1 MKKFYTLKL
10 FLTVLFAAV
19 FGTMSADVSS
29 NFTDEKLTVSS
40 GELGWTASIAA
51 QQWDSQYDRGVQ
63 FGTSKSPVGT
73 FTLTAGQSLTQVTSV
88 SITASASGAG
98 NTISVNVGG
107 VEFTGDVTEIA
118 SGTQN
123 ANQVYTFTGPA
134 TDGVITITIDDNT
147 KAVWVKSIAVACTE
161 SSVEGGGDTPDPE
174 PEPEPEPEEGVIF
187 SESFAT
193 SQGSFTIDDVNL
205 PEGLSYVWKN
215 DNNYGYMK
223 ASAFVSGT
231 GYAAE
236 SWLISPEIDLTAQT
250 GNVTLTFEQACN
262 YFKGT
267 LADAVSVQVREQGGE
282 WTKLDVT
289 GWPES
294 DSWDFVNATADLSA
308 YAGKTIQLAFVY
320 TSTAEVAGTWE
331 LKNVTVRGGEGGTDP
346 EPPVGEDDVTFFSET
361 FADGQGDF
369 TIDNVQ
375 EPASGGYVWS
385 HDSSHGYMKASCFI
399 GGQDLAAESWL
410 ISPAIDLTK
419 ATAATLSFS
428 HCANFFDG
436 AVADALSVQVREQG
450 GEWTKLEVSQWP
462 AGNTWDWVD
471 ATADLSA
478 YVGKTVEIAF
488 VYTSQDGDAGTWEV
502 KNVSVAGKGEAG
514 EQPDPEPEPE
524 PEPEPGV
531 IFSETFATG
540 EGTFTIDNTTL
551 PEELSYVWSNDDRYA
566 CMKASAYVNGTNYAA
581 ESWLVSPEIDL
592 TAQTG
597 TVTLTFEHATN
608 FFKGTLADAVSVQV
622 REKDGEWTALN
633 VTGWPESDGWTF
645 VDATADL
652 SAYAGKTI
660 QIAFVYTSTADVAGT
675 WEVRNVV
682 IRGEEGGDTP
692 EPEPEPGVIFSE
704 TFATGEG
711 TFTIDNTTLPE
722 GLSYVWSND
731 DRYSCMKASAYVQG
745 TNYAAESW
753 LISPEIDLTAQTG
766 TVTLT
771 FEHATNFFKG
781 TLADAV
787 SVQVREKDGQWTT
800 LNVTGWPET
809 DSWTFVDASAD
820 LSAYAGKTIQIAF
833 VYTSTADV
841 AGTWEVRNVVVSGE
855 EGGDEPI
862 GPEPPVADVVF
873 NFNAN
878 AWGLPVS
885 DSSNPTQGNVTA
897 PITQDGVTLTAEGG
911 STAPRMYLNF
921 TTQLPQLRV
930 YKGATV
936 TLTAPEGKK
945 FLSITWYDG
954 NDKFSATADNGTW
967 DDASYTWTGEATT
980 VTFTIA
986 GTSNTNFIALD
997 LDNTTGIDG
1006 LTDGA
1011 ANAPVDVYSI
1021 DGRLL
1026 RTNVARSE
1034 AANGLPAG
1042 IYVIGGQKVVVK

>member
-29 NFTDEKLTVSS
+29 NFTDEKLTVGS

-63 FGTSKSPVGT
+63 FGASKNPAGV

-98 NTISVNVGG
+98 NTLSVNVGG

-118 SGTQN
+118 SGTKN

-161 SSVEGGGDTPDPE
+161 TSVDGGGDTP
-174 PEPEPEPEEGVIF
+174 
-187 SESFAT
+187 
-193 SQGSFTIDDVNL
+193 
-205 PEGLSYVWKN
+205 
-215 DNNYGYMK
+215 
-223 ASAFVSGT
+223 
-231 GYAAE
+231 
-236 SWLISPEIDLTAQT
+236 
-250 GNVTLTFEQACN
+250 
-262 YFKGT
+262 
-267 LADAVSVQVREQGGE
+267 
-282 WTKLDVT
+282 
-289 GWPES
+289 
-294 DSWDFVNATADLSA
+294 
-308 YAGKTIQLAFVY
+308 
-320 TSTAEVAGTWE
+320 
-331 LKNVTVRGGEGGTDP
+331 
-346 EPPVGEDDVTFFSET
+346 EPPVGGDVTFFSET

-369 TIDNVQ
+369 TIDDVQ
-375 EPASGGYVWS
+375 EPAGGGYVWS
-385 HDSSHGYMKASCFI
+385 HDSSFGYMKASCFI

-419 ATAATLSFS
+419 ATEATLSFS

-450 GEWTKLEVSQWP
+450 GQWTKLDVSAWP
-462 AGNTWDWVD
+462 AGNNWDWVD

-478 YVGKTVEIAF
+478 YVGKTIEIAF

-502 KNVSVAGKGEAG
+502 KNVSVEGQGEAG
-514 EQPDPEPEPE
+514 EQPEPPVEE
-524 PEPEPGV
+524 GV
-531 IFSETFATG
+531 IFSETFAADQG
-540 EGTFTIDNTTL
+540 DFTIDNVTM
-551 PEELSYVWSNDDRYA
+551 PEELSYVWNNDDRYS
-566 CMKASAYVNGTNYAA
+566 CIKASAYVNNTNYAA
-581 ESWLVSPEIDL
+581 ESWLISPEIDL

-597 TVTLTFEHATN
+597 KVTLTFEQACN
-608 FFKGTLADAVSVQV
+608 FFKGTLADAISVQV
-622 REKDGEWTALN
+622 REKDGQWTKLD
-633 VTGWPESDGWTF
+633 VTGWPESDSWTF

-682 IRGEEGGDTP
+682 IRGEEGGD
-692 EPEPEPGVIFSE
+692 EPV
-704 TFATGEG
+704 
-711 TFTIDNTTLPE
+711 
-722 GLSYVWSND
+722 
-731 DRYSCMKASAYVQG
+731 
-745 TNYAAESW
+745 
-753 LISPEIDLTAQTG
+753 
-766 TVTLT
+766 
-771 FEHATNFFKG
+771 
-781 TLADAV
+781 
-787 SVQVREKDGQWTT
+787 
-800 LNVTGWPET
+800 
-809 DSWTFVDASAD
+809 
-820 LSAYAGKTIQIAF
+820 
-833 VYTSTADV
+833 
-841 AGTWEVRNVVVSGE
+841 
-855 EGGDEPI
+855 

-885 DSSNPTQGNVTA
+885 DSNNPTQGNITA

-936 TLTAPEGKK
+936 TLTAPEGKM
-945 FLSITWYDG
+945 FTAITWYDG
-954 NDKFSATADNGTW
+954 SDKFSATTDCGTW
-967 DDASYTWTGEATT
+967 DDATYTWTGESET

-986 GTSNTNFIALD
+986 GTSNTNFIGISLAD
-997 LDNTTGIDG
+997 STVGIDG
-1006 LTDGA
+1006 VTDGT

-1026 RTNVARSE
+1026 RSNVERGA

-1042 IYVIGGQKVVVK
+1042 LYIIGGQKVIVK

>member
-29 NFTDEKLTVSS
+29 VFTDKDLTVGA
-40 GELGWTASIAA
+40 GELPWTASIAA
-51 QQWDSQYDRGVQ
+51 QQFENKPSSDKYEEGRGVQ
-63 FGTSKSPVGT
+63 FGTSKNPIGV

-98 NTISVNVGG
+98 NTISVSVGG
-107 VEFTGDVTEIA
+107 VELTGDVTEIA
-118 SGTQN
+118 SDPEN

-161 SSVEGGGDTPDPE
+161 TSVDGGGDTP
-174 PEPEPEPEEGVIF
+174 
-187 SESFAT
+187 
-193 SQGSFTIDDVNL
+193 
-205 PEGLSYVWKN
+205 
-215 DNNYGYMK
+215 
-223 ASAFVSGT
+223 
-231 GYAAE
+231 
-236 SWLISPEIDLTAQT
+236 
-250 GNVTLTFEQACN
+250 
-262 YFKGT
+262 
-267 LADAVSVQVREQGGE
+267 
-282 WTKLDVT
+282 
-289 GWPES
+289 
-294 DSWDFVNATADLSA
+294 
-308 YAGKTIQLAFVY
+308 
-320 TSTAEVAGTWE
+320 
-331 LKNVTVRGGEGGTDP
+331 
-346 EPPVGEDDVTFFSET
+346 EPPVGGDVTFFSET

-375 EPASGGYVWS
+375 EPAGGGYVWN

-450 GEWTKLEVSQWP
+450 GQWTKLDVSAWP
-462 AGNTWDWVD
+462 AGNNWDWVD

-478 YVGKTVEIAF
+478 YVGKTIEIAF

-502 KNVSVAGKGEAG
+502 KNVSVEGQGEAG
-514 EQPDPEPEPE
+514 EQPEPPVEE
-524 PEPEPGV
+524 GV
-531 IFSETFATG
+531 IFSETFAADQG
-540 EGTFTIDNTTL
+540 DFTIDNTTL
-551 PEELSYVWSNDDRYA
+551 PEELSYVWSNDNRYS
-566 CMKASAYVNGTNYAA
+566 CMKASAFKDDTNYAA

-597 TVTLTFEHATN
+597 TVTLTFEQACN

-622 REKDGEWTALN
+622 REQGGEWTKLD
-633 VTGWPESDGWTF
+633 VTGWPESDSWTFVDATADLSAYAGKTIQIAFVYTSTADVAGTWEVRNVTVRGESGTTPEPPVEEGVIFSETFAADQGDFTIDNVTMPEELSYVWNNDDRYSCIKASAYVNNTNYAAESWLVSPEIDLTAQTGTVTLTFEQACNFFKGTLADAISVQVREKDGQWVKLDVTGWPESDSWTF

-682 IRGEEGGDTP
+682 IRGEEGGD
-692 EPEPEPGVIFSE
+692 EPV
-704 TFATGEG
+704 
-711 TFTIDNTTLPE
+711 
-722 GLSYVWSND
+722 
-731 DRYSCMKASAYVQG
+731 
-745 TNYAAESW
+745 
-753 LISPEIDLTAQTG
+753 
-766 TVTLT
+766 
-771 FEHATNFFKG
+771 
-781 TLADAV
+781 
-787 SVQVREKDGQWTT
+787 
-800 LNVTGWPET
+800 
-809 DSWTFVDASAD
+809 
-820 LSAYAGKTIQIAF
+820 
-833 VYTSTADV
+833 
-841 AGTWEVRNVVVSGE
+841 
-855 EGGDEPI
+855 

-885 DSSNPTQGNVTA
+885 DSNNPTQGNITA

-936 TLTAPEGKK
+936 TLTAPEGKM
-945 FLSITWYDG
+945 FTAITWYDG
-954 NDKFSATADNGTW
+954 SDKFSATADCGTW
-967 DDASYTWTGEATT
+967 DDATYTWTGESET

-986 GTSNTNFIALD
+986 GTSNTNFIGISLAD
-997 LDNTTGIDG
+997 STVGIDG
-1006 LTDGA
+1006 VTADA

-1026 RTNVARSE
+1026 RSGVARSQ

-1042 IYVIGGQKVVVK
+1042 LYIIGGQKVIVK

>member
-29 NFTDEKLTVSS
+29 NFTDEKLTVGS

-63 FGTSKSPVGT
+63 FGSSKNPAGV

-98 NTISVNVGG
+98 NTLSVNVGG

-118 SGTQN
+118 SGTKN

-161 SSVEGGGDTPDPE
+161 TSVDGGGDTP
-174 PEPEPEPEEGVIF
+174 
-187 SESFAT
+187 
-193 SQGSFTIDDVNL
+193 
-205 PEGLSYVWKN
+205 
-215 DNNYGYMK
+215 
-223 ASAFVSGT
+223 
-231 GYAAE
+231 
-236 SWLISPEIDLTAQT
+236 
-250 GNVTLTFEQACN
+250 
-262 YFKGT
+262 
-267 LADAVSVQVREQGGE
+267 
-282 WTKLDVT
+282 
-289 GWPES
+289 
-294 DSWDFVNATADLSA
+294 
-308 YAGKTIQLAFVY
+308 
-320 TSTAEVAGTWE
+320 
-331 LKNVTVRGGEGGTDP
+331 
-346 EPPVGEDDVTFFSET
+346 EPPVGGDVTFFSET

-375 EPASGGYVWS
+375 EPAGGGYVWN
-385 HDSSHGYMKASCFI
+385 HDSSYGYMKASCFI
-399 GGQDLAAESWL
+399 GDQDLAAESWL

-450 GEWTKLEVSQWP
+450 GEWTKLDVSEWP
-462 AGNTWDWVD
+462 AGNSWTWVD

-478 YVGKTVEIAF
+478 YVGKTIEIAF

-502 KNVSVAGKGEAG
+502 KNVSVEGQGEAG
-514 EQPDPEPEPE
+514 EQPEPPVEE
-524 PEPEPGV
+524 GV
-531 IFSETFATG
+531 IFSETFAADQG
-540 EGTFTIDNTTL
+540 DFTIDNVTM
-551 PEELSYVWSNDDRYA
+551 PEELSYVWNNDDRYS
-566 CMKASAYVNGTNYAA
+566 CIKASAFVNKTNYAA
-581 ESWLVSPEIDL
+581 ESWLISPEIDL

-597 TVTLTFEHATN
+597 TVTLTFEQACN

-622 REKDGEWTALN
+622 REQDGEWTKLD
-633 VTGWPESDGWTF
+633 VTGWPESDSWTF

-682 IRGEEGGDTP
+682 IRGEEGGD
-692 EPEPEPGVIFSE
+692 EPV
-704 TFATGEG
+704 
-711 TFTIDNTTLPE
+711 
-722 GLSYVWSND
+722 
-731 DRYSCMKASAYVQG
+731 
-745 TNYAAESW
+745 
-753 LISPEIDLTAQTG
+753 
-766 TVTLT
+766 
-771 FEHATNFFKG
+771 
-781 TLADAV
+781 
-787 SVQVREKDGQWTT
+787 
-800 LNVTGWPET
+800 
-809 DSWTFVDASAD
+809 
-820 LSAYAGKTIQIAF
+820 
-833 VYTSTADV
+833 
-841 AGTWEVRNVVVSGE
+841 
-855 EGGDEPI
+855 

-885 DSSNPTQGNVTA
+885 DSNNPTQGNITA

-936 TLTAPEGKK
+936 TLTAPEGKM
-945 FLSITWYDG
+945 FTAITWYDG
-954 NDKFSATADNGTW
+954 SDKFSATADCGTW
-967 DDASYTWTGEATT
+967 DDATYTWTGESET

-986 GTSNTNFIALD
+986 GTSNTNFIGISLAD
-997 LDNTTGIDG
+997 STVGIDG
-1006 LTDGA
+1006 VTDGT

-1026 RTNVARSE
+1026 RSGVARSQ

-1042 IYVIGGQKVVVK
+1042 LYIIGGQKVIVK

>member
-29 NFTDEKLTVSS
+29 NFTDEKLTVGS

-63 FGTSKSPVGT
+63 FGSSKNPAGV

-118 SGTQN
+118 SGTTN

-161 SSVEGGGDTPDPE
+161 TSVDGGGDTP
-174 PEPEPEPEEGVIF
+174 
-187 SESFAT
+187 
-193 SQGSFTIDDVNL
+193 
-205 PEGLSYVWKN
+205 
-215 DNNYGYMK
+215 
-223 ASAFVSGT
+223 
-231 GYAAE
+231 
-236 SWLISPEIDLTAQT
+236 
-250 GNVTLTFEQACN
+250 
-262 YFKGT
+262 
-267 LADAVSVQVREQGGE
+267 
-282 WTKLDVT
+282 
-289 GWPES
+289 
-294 DSWDFVNATADLSA
+294 
-308 YAGKTIQLAFVY
+308 
-320 TSTAEVAGTWE
+320 
-331 LKNVTVRGGEGGTDP
+331 
-346 EPPVGEDDVTFFSET
+346 EPPVGGDVTFFSET

-375 EPASGGYVWS
+375 EPAGGGYVWS
-385 HDSSHGYMKASCFI
+385 HASSYGYMKASCFI

-450 GEWTKLEVSQWP
+450 GQWTKLDVSAWP
-462 AGNTWDWVD
+462 AGNNWDWVD

-478 YVGKTVEIAF
+478 YVGKTIEIAF

-502 KNVSVAGKGEAG
+502 KNVSVEGQGEAG
-514 EQPDPEPEPE
+514 EQPEPPVEE
-524 PEPEPGV
+524 GV
-531 IFSETFATG
+531 IFSETFAADQG
-540 EGTFTIDNTTL
+540 DFTIDNVTM
-551 PEELSYVWSNDDRYA
+551 PEELSYVWNNDDRYS
-566 CMKASAYVNGTNYAA
+566 CIKASAYVNNTNYAA
-581 ESWLVSPEIDL
+581 ESWLISPEIDL

-597 TVTLTFEHATN
+597 TVTLSFEQACN
-608 FFKGTLADAVSVQV
+608 FFKGTLADAISVQV
-622 REKDGEWTALN
+622 REKDGQWVKLD
-633 VTGWPESDGWTF
+633 VTGWPESDSWTF

-675 WEVRNVV
+675 WEVRNV
-682 IRGEEGGDTP
+682 
-692 EPEPEPGVIFSE
+692 
-704 TFATGEG
+704 
-711 TFTIDNTTLPE
+711 
-722 GLSYVWSND
+722 
-731 DRYSCMKASAYVQG
+731 
-745 TNYAAESW
+745 
-753 LISPEIDLTAQTG
+753 
-766 TVTLT
+766 TV
-771 FEHATNFFKG
+771 
-781 TLADAV
+781 
-787 SVQVREKDGQWTT
+787 R
-800 LNVTGWPET
+800 
-809 DSWTFVDASAD
+809 
-820 LSAYAGKTIQIAF
+820 
-833 VYTSTADV
+833 
-841 AGTWEVRNVVVSGE
+841 GE
-855 EGGDEPI
+855 EGGDEPV

-885 DSSNPTQGNVTA
+885 DSNNPTQGNITA

-936 TLTAPEGKK
+936 TLTAPEGKM
-945 FLSITWYDG
+945 FTAITWYDG
-954 NDKFSATADNGTW
+954 SDKFSATADCGTW
-967 DDASYTWTGEATT
+967 DDATYTWTGESET

-986 GTSNTNFIALD
+986 GTSNTNFIGISLAD
-997 LDNTTGIDG
+997 STVGIDG
-1006 LTDGA
+1006 VTADA

-1026 RTNVARSE
+1026 RSNVERGA

-1042 IYVIGGQKVVVK
+1042 IYVIGGQKVIVK

>member
-29 NFTDEKLTVSS
+29 NFTDAKLTVGS

-51 QQWDSQYDRGVQ
+51 QQWDGQYDRGVQ
-63 FGTSKSPVGT
+63 FGSSKNPVGV

-88 SITASASGAG
+88 SITASASDAG

-118 SGTQN
+118 SGTTN

-161 SSVEGGGDTPDPE
+161 TSVDGGGDTP
-174 PEPEPEPEEGVIF
+174 
-187 SESFAT
+187 
-193 SQGSFTIDDVNL
+193 
-205 PEGLSYVWKN
+205 
-215 DNNYGYMK
+215 
-223 ASAFVSGT
+223 
-231 GYAAE
+231 
-236 SWLISPEIDLTAQT
+236 
-250 GNVTLTFEQACN
+250 
-262 YFKGT
+262 
-267 LADAVSVQVREQGGE
+267 
-282 WTKLDVT
+282 
-289 GWPES
+289 
-294 DSWDFVNATADLSA
+294 
-308 YAGKTIQLAFVY
+308 
-320 TSTAEVAGTWE
+320 
-331 LKNVTVRGGEGGTDP
+331 
-346 EPPVGEDDVTFFSET
+346 EPPVGGDVTFFSET

-375 EPASGGYVWS
+375 EPAGGGYVWS
-385 HDSSHGYMKASCFI
+385 HDSSYGYMKASCFI

-450 GEWTKLEVSQWP
+450 GQWTKLDVSAWP
-462 AGNTWDWVD
+462 AGNNWDWVD

-478 YVGKTVEIAF
+478 YVGKTIEIAF

-502 KNVSVAGKGEAG
+502 KNVSVEGQGEAG
-514 EQPDPEPEPE
+514 EQPEPPVEE
-524 PEPEPGV
+524 GV
-531 IFSETFATG
+531 IFSETFAADQG
-540 EGTFTIDNTTL
+540 DFTIDNVTM
-551 PEELSYVWSNDDRYA
+551 PEELSYVWSNDDRYS
-566 CMKASAYVNGTNYAA
+566 CIKASAYVNNTNYAA
-581 ESWLVSPEIDL
+581 ESWLISPEIDL

-597 TVTLTFEHATN
+597 TVTLTFEQACN

-622 REKDGEWTALN
+622 REQGGEWTKLD
-633 VTGWPESDGWTF
+633 VTGWPEADGWTF

-675 WEVRNVV
+675 WEVRNV
-682 IRGEEGGDTP
+682 
-692 EPEPEPGVIFSE
+692 
-704 TFATGEG
+704 
-711 TFTIDNTTLPE
+711 
-722 GLSYVWSND
+722 
-731 DRYSCMKASAYVQG
+731 
-745 TNYAAESW
+745 
-753 LISPEIDLTAQTG
+753 
-766 TVTLT
+766 TV
-771 FEHATNFFKG
+771 
-781 TLADAV
+781 
-787 SVQVREKDGQWTT
+787 R
-800 LNVTGWPET
+800 
-809 DSWTFVDASAD
+809 
-820 LSAYAGKTIQIAF
+820 
-833 VYTSTADV
+833 
-841 AGTWEVRNVVVSGE
+841 GE
-855 EGGDEPI
+855 EGGDEPV

-885 DSSNPTQGNVTA
+885 DSNNPTQGNITA

-921 TTQLPQLRV
+921 TTQLPQFRV

-936 TLTAPEGKK
+936 ALTAPEGKM
-945 FLSITWYDG
+945 FTAITWHDG
-954 NDKFSATADNGTW
+954 SDKFSATADCGTW
-967 DDASYTWTGEATT
+967 DDATYTWTGESET

-986 GTSNTNFIALD
+986 GTSNTNFIGISLAD
-997 LDNTTGIDG
+997 STVGIDG
-1006 LTDGA
+1006 VTADA

-1026 RTNVARSE
+1026 RSGVARSQ

-1042 IYVIGGQKVVVK
+1042 LYIIGGQKVIVK

>member
-29 NFTDEKLTVSS
+29 NFTDEKLTVGS
-40 GELGWTASIAA
+40 GELGWTTSIAA

-63 FGTSKSPVGT
+63 FGTSKSPVGA

-98 NTISVNVGG
+98 NTLSVNVGG

-118 SGTQN
+118 SGTTN

-161 SSVEGGGDTPDPE
+161 TSVDGGGDTP
-174 PEPEPEPEEGVIF
+174 
-187 SESFAT
+187 
-193 SQGSFTIDDVNL
+193 
-205 PEGLSYVWKN
+205 
-215 DNNYGYMK
+215 
-223 ASAFVSGT
+223 
-231 GYAAE
+231 
-236 SWLISPEIDLTAQT
+236 
-250 GNVTLTFEQACN
+250 
-262 YFKGT
+262 
-267 LADAVSVQVREQGGE
+267 
-282 WTKLDVT
+282 
-289 GWPES
+289 
-294 DSWDFVNATADLSA
+294 
-308 YAGKTIQLAFVY
+308 
-320 TSTAEVAGTWE
+320 
-331 LKNVTVRGGEGGTDP
+331 
-346 EPPVGEDDVTFFSET
+346 EPPVGGDVTFFSET
-361 FADGQGDF
+361 FADGQGAF

-375 EPASGGYVWS
+375 EPASGGYVWN

-450 GEWTKLEVSQWP
+450 GQWTKLDVSAWP
-462 AGNTWDWVD
+462 AGNSWTWVN

-478 YVGKTVEIAF
+478 YVGKTIEIAF

-502 KNVSVAGKGEAG
+502 KNVSVEGQGEAG
-514 EQPDPEPEPE
+514 EQPEPPVEE
-524 PEPEPGV
+524 GV
-531 IFSETFATG
+531 IFSETFAADQG
-540 EGTFTIDNTTL
+540 DFTIDNVTM
-551 PEELSYVWSNDDRYA
+551 PEELSYVWNNDDRYS
-566 CMKASAYVNGTNYAA
+566 CIKASAYVNNTNYAA
-581 ESWLVSPEIDL
+581 ESWLISPEIDL

-597 TVTLTFEHATN
+597 TVTLTFEQACN

-622 REKDGEWTALN
+622 REQGGEWTKLD
-633 VTGWPESDGWTF
+633 VTGWPESDSWTF

-682 IRGEEGGDTP
+682 IRGEEGGD
-692 EPEPEPGVIFSE
+692 EPV
-704 TFATGEG
+704 
-711 TFTIDNTTLPE
+711 
-722 GLSYVWSND
+722 
-731 DRYSCMKASAYVQG
+731 
-745 TNYAAESW
+745 
-753 LISPEIDLTAQTG
+753 
-766 TVTLT
+766 
-771 FEHATNFFKG
+771 
-781 TLADAV
+781 
-787 SVQVREKDGQWTT
+787 
-800 LNVTGWPET
+800 
-809 DSWTFVDASAD
+809 
-820 LSAYAGKTIQIAF
+820 
-833 VYTSTADV
+833 
-841 AGTWEVRNVVVSGE
+841 
-855 EGGDEPI
+855 

-885 DSSNPTQGNVTA
+885 DSNNPTQGNITA

-936 TLTAPEGKK
+936 TLTAPEGKM
-945 FLSITWYDG
+945 FTAITWYDG
-954 NDKFSATADNGTW
+954 SDKFSATADCGTW
-967 DDASYTWTGEATT
+967 DDATYTWTGESET

-986 GTSNTNFIALD
+986 GTSNTNFIGISLAD
-997 LDNTTGIDG
+997 STVGIDG
-1006 LTDGA
+1006 VTADA

-1026 RTNVARSE
+1026 RSGVARSQ

-1042 IYVIGGQKVVVK
+1042 LYIIGGQKVIVK

>member
-29 NFTDEKLTVSS
+29 NFTDEKLTVGS

-63 FGTSKSPVGT
+63 FGTSKSPVGA

-98 NTISVNVGG
+98 NTLSVNVGG

-118 SGTQN
+118 SGTPN

-161 SSVEGGGDTPDPE
+161 TSVDGGGDTP
-174 PEPEPEPEEGVIF
+174 
-187 SESFAT
+187 
-193 SQGSFTIDDVNL
+193 
-205 PEGLSYVWKN
+205 
-215 DNNYGYMK
+215 
-223 ASAFVSGT
+223 
-231 GYAAE
+231 
-236 SWLISPEIDLTAQT
+236 
-250 GNVTLTFEQACN
+250 
-262 YFKGT
+262 
-267 LADAVSVQVREQGGE
+267 
-282 WTKLDVT
+282 
-289 GWPES
+289 
-294 DSWDFVNATADLSA
+294 
-308 YAGKTIQLAFVY
+308 
-320 TSTAEVAGTWE
+320 
-331 LKNVTVRGGEGGTDP
+331 
-346 EPPVGEDDVTFFSET
+346 EPPVGGDVTFFSET

-375 EPASGGYVWS
+375 EPAGGGYVWS
-385 HDSSHGYMKASCFI
+385 HDSSFGYMKASCYI
-399 GGQDLAAESWL
+399 GGQALAAESWL

-419 ATAATLSFS
+419 ATEATLSFT
-428 HCANFFDG
+428 HAANKFG
-436 AVADALSVQVREQG
+436 GTVSDALSVQVREQG
-450 GEWTKLEVSQWP
+450 GEWTKLDVSEWP
-462 AGNTWDWVD
+462 AGNSWTWVD

-478 YVGKTVEIAF
+478 YVGKTIEIAF

-502 KNVSVAGKGEAG
+502 KNVSVEGQGEAG
-514 EQPDPEPEPE
+514 EQPEPPVEE
-524 PEPEPGV
+524 GV
-531 IFSETFATG
+531 IFSETFAADQG
-540 EGTFTIDNTTL
+540 DFTIDNVTM
-551 PEELSYVWSNDDRYA
+551 PEELSYVWNNDDRYS
-566 CMKASAYVNGTNYAA
+566 CIKASAYVNNTNYAA
-581 ESWLVSPEIDL
+581 ESWLISPEIDL

-597 TVTLTFEHATN
+597 TVTLSFEQATN
-608 FFKGTLADAVSVQV
+608 FFKGTLADAISVQV
-622 REKDGEWTALN
+622 REKDGQWVKLD
-633 VTGWPESDGWTF
+633 VTGWPESDSWTF

-682 IRGEEGGDTP
+682 IRGEEGGD
-692 EPEPEPGVIFSE
+692 EPV
-704 TFATGEG
+704 
-711 TFTIDNTTLPE
+711 
-722 GLSYVWSND
+722 
-731 DRYSCMKASAYVQG
+731 
-745 TNYAAESW
+745 
-753 LISPEIDLTAQTG
+753 
-766 TVTLT
+766 
-771 FEHATNFFKG
+771 
-781 TLADAV
+781 
-787 SVQVREKDGQWTT
+787 
-800 LNVTGWPET
+800 
-809 DSWTFVDASAD
+809 
-820 LSAYAGKTIQIAF
+820 
-833 VYTSTADV
+833 
-841 AGTWEVRNVVVSGE
+841 
-855 EGGDEPI
+855 

-885 DSSNPTQGNVTA
+885 DSNNPTQGNITA

-936 TLTAPEGKK
+936 TLTAPEGKM
-945 FLSITWYDG
+945 FTAITWYDG
-954 NDKFSATADNGTW
+954 SDKFSATADCGTW
-967 DDASYTWTGEATT
+967 DDATYTWTGESET

-986 GTSNTNFIALD
+986 GTSNTNFIGISLAD
-997 LDNTTGIDG
+997 STVGIDG
-1006 LTDGA
+1006 VTADA

-1026 RTNVARSE
+1026 RSGVARSQ

-1042 IYVIGGQKVVVK
+1042 LYIIGGQKVIVK

>member
-29 NFTDEKLTVSS
+29 VFTDKDLTVGA
-40 GELGWTASIAA
+40 GELPWTASIAS
-51 QQWDSQYDRGVQ
+51 QQFEKNVQGGGTYEPRGVQ
-63 FGTSKSPVGT
+63 FGTSSTPAGV

-98 NTISVNVGG
+98 NTISVSVGG
-107 VEFTGDVTEIA
+107 VELTGDVTEIA
-118 SGTQN
+118 SGTKK

-161 SSVEGGGDTPDPE
+161 TSVDGGGDTP
-174 PEPEPEPEEGVIF
+174 
-187 SESFAT
+187 
-193 SQGSFTIDDVNL
+193 
-205 PEGLSYVWKN
+205 
-215 DNNYGYMK
+215 
-223 ASAFVSGT
+223 
-231 GYAAE
+231 
-236 SWLISPEIDLTAQT
+236 
-250 GNVTLTFEQACN
+250 
-262 YFKGT
+262 
-267 LADAVSVQVREQGGE
+267 
-282 WTKLDVT
+282 
-289 GWPES
+289 
-294 DSWDFVNATADLSA
+294 
-308 YAGKTIQLAFVY
+308 
-320 TSTAEVAGTWE
+320 
-331 LKNVTVRGGEGGTDP
+331 
-346 EPPVGEDDVTFFSET
+346 EPPVGGDVTFFSET

-375 EPASGGYVWS
+375 EPAGGGYVWS
-385 HDSSHGYMKASCFI
+385 HDSSFGYMKASCFI
-399 GGQDLAAESWL
+399 GSQDLAAESWL

-450 GEWTKLEVSQWP
+450 GQWTKLDVSAWP
-462 AGNTWDWVD
+462 AGNNWDWVD

-478 YVGKTVEIAF
+478 YVGKTIEIAF

-502 KNVSVAGKGEAG
+502 KNVSVEGQGEAG
-514 EQPDPEPEPE
+514 EQPEPPVEE
-524 PEPEPGV
+524 GV
-531 IFSETFATG
+531 IFSETFAADQG
-540 EGTFTIDNTTL
+540 DFTIDNVTM
-551 PEELSYVWSNDDRYA
+551 PEELSYVWNNDDRYS
-566 CMKASAYVNGTNYAA
+566 CIKASAYVNNTNYAA
-581 ESWLVSPEIDL
+581 ESWLISPEIDL

-597 TVTLTFEHATN
+597 TVTLTFEQACN

-622 REKDGEWTALN
+622 REQGGEWTKLD
-633 VTGWPESDGWTF
+633 VTGWPESDSWTF

-682 IRGEEGGDTP
+682 IRGEEGGD
-692 EPEPEPGVIFSE
+692 EPV
-704 TFATGEG
+704 
-711 TFTIDNTTLPE
+711 
-722 GLSYVWSND
+722 
-731 DRYSCMKASAYVQG
+731 
-745 TNYAAESW
+745 
-753 LISPEIDLTAQTG
+753 
-766 TVTLT
+766 
-771 FEHATNFFKG
+771 
-781 TLADAV
+781 
-787 SVQVREKDGQWTT
+787 
-800 LNVTGWPET
+800 
-809 DSWTFVDASAD
+809 
-820 LSAYAGKTIQIAF
+820 
-833 VYTSTADV
+833 
-841 AGTWEVRNVVVSGE
+841 
-855 EGGDEPI
+855 

-885 DSSNPTQGNVTA
+885 DSNNPTQGNITA

-936 TLTAPEGKK
+936 TLTAPEGKM
-945 FLSITWYDG
+945 FTAITWYDG
-954 NDKFSATADNGTW
+954 SDKFSATADCGTW
-967 DDASYTWTGEATT
+967 DDATYTWTGESET

-986 GTSNTNFIALD
+986 GTSNTNFIGISLAD
-997 LDNTTGIDG
+997 STVGIDG
-1006 LTDGA
+1006 VTADA

-1026 RTNVARSE
+1026 RSNVERGA

-1042 IYVIGGQKVVVK
+1042 LYIIGGQKVIVK

>member
-29 NFTDEKLTVSS
+29 NFTDEKLTVGS

-63 FGTSKSPVGT
+63 FGASKNPAGV

-98 NTISVNVGG
+98 NTLSVNVGG

-118 SGTQN
+118 SGTKN

-161 SSVEGGGDTPDPE
+161 TSVDGGGDTP
-174 PEPEPEPEEGVIF
+174 
-187 SESFAT
+187 
-193 SQGSFTIDDVNL
+193 
-205 PEGLSYVWKN
+205 
-215 DNNYGYMK
+215 
-223 ASAFVSGT
+223 
-231 GYAAE
+231 
-236 SWLISPEIDLTAQT
+236 
-250 GNVTLTFEQACN
+250 
-262 YFKGT
+262 
-267 LADAVSVQVREQGGE
+267 
-282 WTKLDVT
+282 
-289 GWPES
+289 
-294 DSWDFVNATADLSA
+294 
-308 YAGKTIQLAFVY
+308 
-320 TSTAEVAGTWE
+320 
-331 LKNVTVRGGEGGTDP
+331 
-346 EPPVGEDDVTFFSET
+346 EPPVGGDVTFFSET

-385 HDSSHGYMKASCFI
+385 HDSSFGYMKANCFI
-399 GGQDLAAESWL
+399 DGQELAAESWL

-419 ATAATLSFS
+419 ATEATLSFT
-428 HCANFFDG
+428 HAANHFDG
-436 AVADALSVQVREQG
+436 TVSDALSVQVREQG
-450 GEWTKLEVSQWP
+450 GEWTKLDVSAWP
-462 AGNTWDWVD
+462 AGNNWTWVN

-478 YVGKTVEIAF
+478 YVGKTIEIAF

-502 KNVSVAGKGEAG
+502 KNVSVEGQGEAG
-514 EQPDPEPEPE
+514 EQPEPPVEE
-524 PEPEPGV
+524 GV
-531 IFSETFATG
+531 IFSETFAADQG
-540 EGTFTIDNTTL
+540 DFTIDNTTL
-551 PEELSYVWSNDDRYA
+551 PEELSYVWSNDNGYS
-566 CMKASAYVNGTNYAA
+566 CMKASAFKDKTNYAA
-581 ESWLVSPEIDL
+581 ESWLISPEIDL

-597 TVTLTFEHATN
+597 TVTLSFEQACN
-608 FFKGTLADAVSVQV
+608 FFKGTLADAISVQV
-622 REKDGEWTALN
+622 REKDGQWTKLD
-633 VTGWPESDGWTF
+633 VTGWPESDSWTF

-682 IRGEEGGDTP
+682 IRGEEGGD
-692 EPEPEPGVIFSE
+692 EPV
-704 TFATGEG
+704 
-711 TFTIDNTTLPE
+711 
-722 GLSYVWSND
+722 
-731 DRYSCMKASAYVQG
+731 
-745 TNYAAESW
+745 
-753 LISPEIDLTAQTG
+753 
-766 TVTLT
+766 
-771 FEHATNFFKG
+771 
-781 TLADAV
+781 
-787 SVQVREKDGQWTT
+787 
-800 LNVTGWPET
+800 
-809 DSWTFVDASAD
+809 
-820 LSAYAGKTIQIAF
+820 
-833 VYTSTADV
+833 
-841 AGTWEVRNVVVSGE
+841 
-855 EGGDEPI
+855 

-885 DSSNPTQGNVTA
+885 DSNNPTQGNITA

-936 TLTAPEGKK
+936 TLTAPEGKM
-945 FLSITWYDG
+945 FTAITWYDG
-954 NDKFSATADNGTW
+954 SEKFSATADCGTW
-967 DDASYTWTGEATT
+967 DDATYTWTGESET

-986 GTSNTNFIALD
+986 GTSNTNFIGISLAD
-997 LDNTTGIDG
+997 STVGIDG
-1006 LTDGA
+1006 VTADA

-1026 RTNVARSE
+1026 RSGVARSQ

-1042 IYVIGGQKVVVK
+1042 LYIIGGQKVIVK

>member
-1 MKKFYTLKL
+1 M
-10 FLTVLFAAV
+10 
-19 FGTMSADVSS
+19 
-29 NFTDEKLTVSS
+29 
-40 GELGWTASIAA
+40 
-51 QQWDSQYDRGVQ
+51 
-63 FGTSKSPVGT
+63 

-98 NTISVNVGG
+98 NTLSVNVGG

-118 SGTQN
+118 SGTKN

-161 SSVEGGGDTPDPE
+161 TSVDGGGDTP
-174 PEPEPEPEEGVIF
+174 
-187 SESFAT
+187 
-193 SQGSFTIDDVNL
+193 
-205 PEGLSYVWKN
+205 
-215 DNNYGYMK
+215 
-223 ASAFVSGT
+223 
-231 GYAAE
+231 
-236 SWLISPEIDLTAQT
+236 
-250 GNVTLTFEQACN
+250 
-262 YFKGT
+262 
-267 LADAVSVQVREQGGE
+267 
-282 WTKLDVT
+282 
-289 GWPES
+289 
-294 DSWDFVNATADLSA
+294 
-308 YAGKTIQLAFVY
+308 
-320 TSTAEVAGTWE
+320 
-331 LKNVTVRGGEGGTDP
+331 
-346 EPPVGEDDVTFFSET
+346 EPPVGGDVTFFSET

-375 EPASGGYVWS
+375 EPAGGGYVWN
-385 HDSSHGYMKASCFI
+385 HDSSYGYMKASCFI
-399 GGQDLAAESWL
+399 GDQDLAAESWL

-450 GEWTKLEVSQWP
+450 GEWTKLDVSEWP
-462 AGNTWDWVD
+462 AGNSWTWVD

-478 YVGKTVEIAF
+478 YVGKTIEIAF

-502 KNVSVAGKGEAG
+502 KNVSVEGQGEAG
-514 EQPDPEPEPE
+514 EQPEPPVEE
-524 PEPEPGV
+524 GV
-531 IFSETFATG
+531 IFSETFAADQG
-540 EGTFTIDNTTL
+540 DFTIDNVTM
-551 PEELSYVWSNDDRYA
+551 PEELSYVWNNDNGYS
-566 CMKASAYVNGTNYAA
+566 CMKASAFKDDTNYAA

-597 TVTLTFEHATN
+597 TVTLTFEQACN

-622 REKDGEWTALN
+622 REQGGEWTKLD
-633 VTGWPESDGWTF
+633 VTGWPEADGWTF

-682 IRGEEGGDTP
+682 IRGEEGGD
-692 EPEPEPGVIFSE
+692 EPV
-704 TFATGEG
+704 
-711 TFTIDNTTLPE
+711 
-722 GLSYVWSND
+722 
-731 DRYSCMKASAYVQG
+731 
-745 TNYAAESW
+745 
-753 LISPEIDLTAQTG
+753 
-766 TVTLT
+766 
-771 FEHATNFFKG
+771 
-781 TLADAV
+781 
-787 SVQVREKDGQWTT
+787 
-800 LNVTGWPET
+800 
-809 DSWTFVDASAD
+809 
-820 LSAYAGKTIQIAF
+820 
-833 VYTSTADV
+833 
-841 AGTWEVRNVVVSGE
+841 
-855 EGGDEPI
+855 

-885 DSSNPTQGNVTA
+885 DSNNPTQGNITA

-936 TLTAPEGKK
+936 TLTAPEGKM
-945 FLSITWYDG
+945 FTAITWYDG
-954 NDKFSATADNGTW
+954 SDKFSATADCGTW
-967 DDASYTWTGEATT
+967 DDATYTWTGESET

-986 GTSNTNFIALD
+986 GTSNTNFIGISLAD
-997 LDNTTGIDG
+997 STVGIDG
-1006 LTDGA
+1006 VTDGT

-1026 RTNVARSE
+1026 RSGVARSQ

-1042 IYVIGGQKVVVK
+1042 LYIIGGQKVIVK